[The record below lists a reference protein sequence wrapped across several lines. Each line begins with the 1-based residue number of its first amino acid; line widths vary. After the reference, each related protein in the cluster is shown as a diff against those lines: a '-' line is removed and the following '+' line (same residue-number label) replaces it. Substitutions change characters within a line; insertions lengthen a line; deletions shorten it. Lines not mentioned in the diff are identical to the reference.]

1 MGFERGRGYLSELM
15 LYGMGAKNPKT
26 RRHEMTHKNVRTL
39 LITGIVAALSQ
50 AGIGWAEKT
59 EAQLKALAKITEEQ
73 ATAIALQRVPGA
85 TVKEKADLEEE
96 KGKLIWSFDLA
107 TAGSPDVTEVAV
119 DAITG
124 AIVEVKKETPEDQQK
139 EAQEDLKAEAKL
151 TEGQATMI
159 AKREYPKGKV
169 KAAWIEKEDG
179 KLIWG
184 VALTVPDSGDQV
196 EVKIDATSGQVL
208 GKETETAEQQ
218 AEEKARWAAKHGGK
232 SWDDDDKK

>member
-1 MGFERGRGYLSELM
+1 M
-15 LYGMGAKNPKT
+15 N
-26 RRHEMTHKNVRTL
+26 HKNVRTL
-39 LITGIVAALSQ
+39 LIAGIVAALSQ

-73 ATAIALQRVPGA
+73 ATAIALKKVPGS

-107 TAGSPDVTEVAV
+107 TAGSADVTEVAV

-124 AIVEVKKETPEDQQK
+124 AIVEVKKETPKDQQK
-139 EAQEDLKAEAKL
+139 ESQEDLKAQTNF

-159 AKREYPKGKV
+159 AKREYPQGKV

-196 EVKIDATSGQVL
+196 EVKIDAASGKVL
-208 GKETETAEQQ
+208 DKETETAEQQ
-218 AEEKARWAAKHGGK
+218 AAEKARWAAKHGGK

>member
-1 MGFERGRGYLSELM
+1 M
-15 LYGMGAKNPKT
+15 K
-26 RRHEMTHKNVRTL
+26 HKNVRNL

-73 ATAIALQRVPGA
+73 ATAIALKKVPGS

-107 TAGSPDVTEVAV
+107 TAGSADVTEVAV

-124 AIVEVKKETPEDQQK
+124 AVVEVKKETPKDQQK
-139 EAQEDLKAEAKL
+139 ESQEDLKAQTNF
-151 TEGQATMI
+151 TEGQAAMI
-159 AKREYPKGKV
+159 AKREYPQGKV
-169 KAAWIEKEDG
+169 NAAWIEKEDG

-196 EVKIDATSGQVL
+196 EVKIDAASGQVL

-218 AEEKARWAAKHGGK
+218 AAEKARWAAKHGGK

>member
-1 MGFERGRGYLSELM
+1 M
-15 LYGMGAKNPKT
+15 K
-26 RRHEMTHKNVRTL
+26 HKNVRTL
-39 LITGIVAALSQ
+39 LITGIVATLSQ

-73 ATAIALQRVPGA
+73 ATAIALKKVPGS
-85 TVKEKADLEEE
+85 TVKEKELEEE

-107 TAGSPDVTEVAV
+107 TAGSADVTEVAV

-124 AIVEVKKETPEDQQK
+124 AIVEVKKETPKDQQK
-139 EAQEDLKAEAKL
+139 ESQEDLKAQTNF

-196 EVKIDATSGQVL
+196 EVKIDAASGQVL

>member
-1 MGFERGRGYLSELM
+1 MGFERVRGYPSELM

-26 RRHEMTHKNVRTL
+26 RRHEMNHKNIRTL

-73 ATAIALQRVPGA
+73 ATAIALKKVPGS

-124 AIVEVKKETPEDQQK
+124 AIVEVKKETPKDQQK
-139 EAQEDLKAEAKL
+139 ESQEDMKAQMTL
-151 TEGQATMI
+151 TEGQAKMI
-159 AKREYPKGKV
+159 ASREYPKGKF

-184 VALTVPDSGDQV
+184 VALTVPNSGDQV
-196 EVKIDATSGQVL
+196 EVKIDATGQVL

-232 SWDDDDKK
+232 NWDDDDKK

>member
-1 MGFERGRGYLSELM
+1 M
-15 LYGMGAKNPKT
+15 N
-26 RRHEMTHKNVRTL
+26 HKNIRTL
-39 LITGIVAALSQ
+39 LIAGIVAALSQ

-85 TVKEKADLEEE
+85 TVKEKELEEE

-107 TAGSPDVTEVAV
+107 TAGSADVTEVAV

-124 AIVEVKKETPEDQQK
+124 AIVEVKKETPKDQQK
-139 EAQEDLKAEAKL
+139 EAQEDLKAQTNF

-159 AKREYPKGKV
+159 AKREYPQGKV
-169 KAAWIEKEDG
+169 KGAWIEKEDG

-196 EVKIDATSGQVL
+196 EVKIDAASGQVL

-218 AEEKARWAAKHGGK
+218 AAEKARWTAKHGGK

>member
-1 MGFERGRGYLSELM
+1 MGFEPGRGYPREPM

-26 RRHEMTHKNVRTL
+26 RKHNMKHKNVRTL

-73 ATAIALQRVPGA
+73 ATAIALKRVPGA
-85 TVKEKADLEEE
+85 TVKEKELEEE

-124 AIVEVKKETPEDQQK
+124 AIVEVKKETPKDQQK
-139 EAQEDLKAEAKL
+139 ESQEDLKAEAKL

-196 EVKIDATSGQVL
+196 EVKIDATSGKVL
-208 GKETETAEQQ
+208 DKETETAEQQ

>member
-1 MGFERGRGYLSELM
+1 M
-15 LYGMGAKNPKT
+15 N
-26 RRHEMTHKNVRTL
+26 HKNVRTL

-73 ATAIALQRVPGA
+73 ATAIALQKVPGS

-124 AIVEVKKETPEDQQK
+124 AIVEVKKETPKDQQK
-139 EAQEDLKAEAKL
+139 ESQEDLKAQMTL
-151 TEGQATMI
+151 TEGQAKMI
-159 AKREYPKGKV
+159 ASREYPKGKF
-169 KAAWIEKEDG
+169 KAAWVEKEDG

-184 VALTVPDSGDQV
+184 VALTVPNSGDQV
-196 EVKIDATSGQVL
+196 EVKIDATGQVL

>member
-1 MGFERGRGYLSELM
+1 M
-15 LYGMGAKNPKT
+15 K
-26 RRHEMTHKNVRTL
+26 HKNVRAL
-39 LITGIVAALSQ
+39 LITGIVVALSQ

-85 TVKEKADLEEE
+85 TVKDKELEEE
-96 KGKLIWSFDLA
+96 KGKVIWSFDLA
-107 TAGSPDVTEVAV
+107 TAGSADITEVAV
-119 DAITG
+119 DAMTG
-124 AIVEVKKETPEDQQK
+124 AVVEVKKETPKDQKK
-139 EAQEDLKAEAKL
+139 ESQEDLKAQMTL

-159 AKREYPKGKV
+159 ASREYPKGKV

-184 VALTVPDSGDQV
+184 VALTVPNSGDQV
-196 EVKIDATSGQVL
+196 EVKIDATSGKVL
-208 GKETETAEQQ
+208 DKETETAEQQ

>member
-1 MGFERGRGYLSELM
+1 M
-15 LYGMGAKNPKT
+15 
-26 RRHEMTHKNVRTL
+26 
-39 LITGIVAALSQ
+39 
-50 AGIGWAEKT
+50 
-59 EAQLKALAKITEEQ
+59 
-73 ATAIALQRVPGA
+73 
-85 TVKEKADLEEE
+85 
-96 KGKLIWSFDLA
+96 IWSFDLA
-107 TAGSPDVTEVAV
+107 TAGSPDITEVAV

-124 AIVEVKKETPEDQQK
+124 AIVEVKKETPKDQQK
-139 EAQEDLKAEAKL
+139 ESQEDLKARTNL

-179 KLIWG
+179 KTIWG

-196 EVKIDATSGQVL
+196 EVKIDATNGQVL

-232 SWDDDDKK
+232 SWDEDDKK

>member
-1 MGFERGRGYLSELM
+1 M
-15 LYGMGAKNPKT
+15 K
-26 RRHEMTHKNVRTL
+26 HKNVRTL
-39 LITGIVAALSQ
+39 LIAGIVAALSQ

-73 ATAIALQRVPGA
+73 ATAIALKRVPGA
-85 TVKEKADLEEE
+85 TVKEKELEEE

-124 AIVEVKKETPEDQQK
+124 AIVEVKKETPKDQQK
-139 EAQEDLKAEAKL
+139 ESQEDLKAEAKL

-196 EVKIDATSGQVL
+196 EVKIDATSGKVL
-208 GKETETAEQQ
+208 DKETETAEQQ
-218 AEEKARWAAKHGGK
+218 AAEKARWAAKHGGK

>member
-1 MGFERGRGYLSELM
+1 MGFERGRGYPNELM
-15 LYGMGAKNPKT
+15 LHGMGAKNPKT
-26 RRHEMTHKNVRTL
+26 RKHEMKHKNVRTL
-39 LITGIVAALSQ
+39 LIAGIVAALSQ

-73 ATAIALQRVPGA
+73 ATAIALQKVPGS
-85 TVKEKADLEEE
+85 TVKEKELEEE

-119 DAITG
+119 DAISG
-124 AIVEVKKETPEDQQK
+124 AIVEVKKETPKDQQK
-139 EAQEDLKAEAKL
+139 ESQEDMKAQMTL

-196 EVKIDATSGQVL
+196 EVKIDNTGKVL
-208 GKETETAEQQ
+208 DKETETAEQQ

>member
-1 MGFERGRGYLSELM
+1 M
-15 LYGMGAKNPKT
+15 K
-26 RRHEMTHKNVRTL
+26 HKNVRTL
-39 LITGIVAALSQ
+39 LITGIVVALSQ

-85 TVKEKADLEEE
+85 TVKDKELEDE
-96 KGKLIWSFDLA
+96 KGKVIWSFDLA
-107 TAGSPDVTEVAV
+107 TAGSADITEVAV
-119 DAITG
+119 DAMTG
-124 AIVEVKKETPEDQQK
+124 AVVEVKKETPKDQKK
-139 EAQEDLKAEAKL
+139 ESQEDLKAQMTL

-159 AKREYPKGKV
+159 ASREYPKGKV

-232 SWDDDDKK
+232 SWDEDDKK

>member
-1 MGFERGRGYLSELM
+1 MGFDLGWGYPSEPM
-15 LYGMGAKNPKT
+15 LYGMGGQNPKP
-26 RRHEMTHKNVRTL
+26 RRHDMNHKNVRTL

-73 ATAIALQRVPGA
+73 ATAIALQKVPGS

-124 AIVEVKKETPEDQQK
+124 AIVEVKKETPKDQQK
-139 EAQEDLKAEAKL
+139 ESQEDMKAQMTL
-151 TEGQATMI
+151 TEGQAKMI
-159 AKREYPKGKV
+159 ASREYPKGKF

-184 VALTVPDSGDQV
+184 VALTVPNSGDQV
-196 EVKIDATSGQVL
+196 EVKIDATGQVL